1 MGGYVVAAGSNVE
14 TVRLS
19 MADITVVG
27 PGAIGGTV
35 CAWLS
40 RDPRHRMTLAA
51 RNRLERL
58 EVHTPQG
65 DISVAP
71 VVLTDPGSAKR
82 ADWVLIATKAYDVV
96 GASHWLEHSCN
107 SDTLVAVLQDG
118 VEHVARFAPYVPAE
132 QIVPVMVDC
141 PAERIRPGVI
151 RQRGPARL
159 VVPRGGPGAAFMD
172 LFANTSIAVTD
183 SSDFRTE
190 VWKKLCYNSVGA
202 LCAVLLKGPM
212 IARHE
217 GAAQIMHGIVEECIA
232 VGRAEGARLA
242 DSVADTVISGYRA
255 APADSVNSMHADRIA
270 GRLME
275 IDARN
280 GVIVRLGRKHRLATP
295 LNALVVDLLQAA
307 QG

>member
-1 MGGYVVAAGSNVE
+1 
-14 TVRLS
+14 
-19 MADITVVG
+19 MANITVVG

-40 RDPRHRMTLAA
+40 QDPRHRITLAA
-51 RNRLERL
+51 RSQLERL
-58 EVHTPQG
+58 DVHTPQG
-65 DISVAP
+65 DLSVQP
-71 VVLTDPGSAKR
+71 RVLTDPALAKP

-107 SDTLVAVLQDG
+107 SDTLVAVLQNG
-118 VEHVARFAPYVPAE
+118 VEHVARFAPYLPAE
-132 QIVPVMVDC
+132 RIVPVMVDC

-151 RQRGPARL
+151 RQRGPARM

-172 LFANTSIAVTD
+172 LFANTRIAVTD
-183 SSDFRTE
+183 SPDFRTE

-202 LCAVLLKGPM
+202 LSAILLKGSV

-217 GAAQIMHGIVEECIA
+217 GVVQIMYGIVHECIA

-242 DSVADTVISGYRA
+242 DSVADNVISGYQA

-280 GVIVRLGRKHRLATP
+280 GVIVRLGRKHRIATP
-295 LNALVVDLLQAA
+295 LNAMIVDLLQAA

>member
-1 MGGYVVAAGSNVE
+1 
-14 TVRLS
+14 
-19 MADITVVG
+19 MAEITVVG

-40 RDPRHRMTLAA
+40 QDSRHRLTMAA
-51 RNRLERL
+51 RNPLERL
-58 EVHTPQG
+58 DVQTPQG
-65 DISVAP
+65 NLSVRP
-71 VVLTDPGSAKR
+71 LVVTNPSLAKR

-107 SDTLVAVLQDG
+107 SATVVAVLQNG
-118 VEHVARFAPYVPAE
+118 VEHVARFAPYLPVE
-132 QIVPVMVDC
+132 QILPVMVDC

-151 RQRGPARL
+151 RQRGPARM
-159 VVPRGGPGAAFMD
+159 VVPRGLPGAAFMD
-172 LFANTSIAVTD
+172 LFANTSIEVTD
-183 SSDFRTE
+183 TPDFRTE
-190 VWKKLCYNSVGA
+190 VWKKLCYNSAGA
-202 LCAVLLKGPM
+202 LSAVLLKGPA

-217 GAAQIMHGIVEECIA
+217 GVVQIMYGIVQECIA

-242 DSVADTVISGYRA
+242 DSVADDVISGYQA

-275 IDARN
+275 VDARN
-280 GVIVRLGRKHRLATP
+280 GVIVRLGRKHRIATP
-295 LNALVVDLLQAA
+295 LNGMIVDLLQAA